1 MFNYKAMAST
11 PILKGQEAISFLNN
25 WCQRVS
31 HVPTQVEI
39 RAQEI
44 EMANMKA
51 SYEALKSISD
61 GTILV

>member
-1 MFNYKAMAST
+1 
-11 PILKGQEAISFLNN
+11 LNN